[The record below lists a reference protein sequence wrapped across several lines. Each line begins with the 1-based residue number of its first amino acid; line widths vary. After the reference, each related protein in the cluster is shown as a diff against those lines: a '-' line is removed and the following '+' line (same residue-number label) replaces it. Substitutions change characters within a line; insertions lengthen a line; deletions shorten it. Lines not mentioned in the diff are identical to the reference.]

1 MGQLPAATYIC
12 GAILCAAA
20 SITLPIATNITM
32 KRVMNSGQPSKAV
45 KYNGRKLAGRKMPLV
60 LAGLVVVVH
69 SGCYD
74 GEVLVTQARSAALN
88 TRLAEID
95 LGSFHTSLPR
105 DPKSGLIT
113 ELGLHIFGNVPHYR
127 VSSINRQMTIEEYR
141 LRHEIIAAVRAT
153 SNEELAEPSLK
164 SLRARIEHIV
174 NGILEEAPVEAIGF
188 YKVAI
193 RQM

>member
-1 MGQLPAATYIC
+1 LPAATYIC
-12 GAILCAAA
+12 GANLCAAA

-32 KRVMNSGQPSKAV
+32 KRVMTSGQPSKAIEH
-45 KYNGRKLAGRKMPLV
+45 NGRKLAGPKMPLA
-60 LAGLVVVVH
+60 LAALVVVSH
-69 SGCYD
+69 AGCYD

-88 TRLAEID
+88 TRLAEIN

-113 ELGLHIFGNVPHYR
+113 ELRLHIFGNVPHYR
-127 VSSINRQMTIEEYR
+127 VAAINQQLTIEDYR
-141 LRHEIIAAVRAT
+141 LRHEIIAAIRAT

-174 NGILEEAPVEAIGF
+174 NAILEESPVEAIGF
-188 YKVAI
+188 YEVAI
-193 RQM
+193 RQL

>member
-1 MGQLPAATYIC
+1 
-12 GAILCAAA
+12 
-20 SITLPIATNITM
+20 M
-32 KRVMNSGQPSKAV
+32 KTIMTTRQHKEIERRAG
-45 KYNGRKLAGRKMPLV
+45 KLAGQTIVFPL
-60 LAGLVVVVH
+60 AAVVALWI

-74 GEVLVTQARSAALN
+74 GQVLVTRARSAALD

-105 DPKSGLIT
+105 DPESGLIT

-127 VSSINRQMTIEEYR
+127 VAAINRQIGIEEYR

-153 SNEELAEPSLK
+153 SNGELAEPSLK
-164 SLRARIEHIV
+164 SLRARIELIV

-188 YKVAI
+188 YEVTI
-193 RQM
+193 RQK

>member
-1 MGQLPAATYIC
+1 MK
-12 GAILCAAA
+12 AIITERQA
-20 SITLPIATNITM
+20 SNAIEH
-32 KRVMNSGQPSKAV
+32 G
-45 KYNGRKLAGRKMPLV
+45 GRKLAGRIMHFAFAALV
-60 LAGLVVVVH
+60 IASH

-74 GEVLVTQARSAALN
+74 GELLVTQARSAALN

-113 ELGLHIFGNVPHYR
+113 ELELHIFGNVPHYR
-127 VSSINRQMTIEEYR
+127 VAAINRQVRVEDYR

-153 SNEELAEPSLK
+153 SSEELAEPSLK

-174 NGILEEAPVEAIGF
+174 NGILEESPVEAIGF
-188 YKVAI
+188 YQVSI
-193 RQM
+193 RQT